1 MNPYTNKVA
10 VITGAA
16 SGIGFAIAERCVQ
29 EGMRVVLADI
39 EEPALLQAARALEEA
54 GGTILAVPTDVAKA
68 EDVEA
73 LAQDTLDAFGAVDLL
88 CNNAGV
94 GAGGFIWDST
104 EADWEW
110 VLGVNLWGVIHGLRT
125 FVPIM
130 LAQNTNC
137 YVVNTASVAGLL
149 PYQPSAPY
157 HATKHA
163 VVALSEHLA
172 ASMTMLNARI
182 RVAVLC
188 PGWVNTRI
196 MDAERNRPDTL
207 QNPADGRE
215 PSSAE
220 LAVVASL
227 HRAARAGLSPQ
238 KVAGRVF
245 EALQAGQFYIF
256 TDEEFKPAVRARLE
270 AILRQLDTA

>member
-188 PGWVNTRI
+188 PG
-196 MDAERNRPDTL
+196 
-207 QNPADGRE
+207 
-215 PSSAE
+215 
-220 LAVVASL
+220 
-227 HRAARAGLSPQ
+227 
-238 KVAGRVF
+238 
-245 EALQAGQFYIF
+245 
-256 TDEEFKPAVRARLE
+256 
-270 AILRQLDTA
+270 

>member
-130 LAQNTNC
+130 LAQNTDC
-137 YVVNTASVAGLL
+137 HVVNTASVAGLL

-157 HATKHA
+157 HATKYA

-172 ASMTMLNARI
+172 ASMAMLNARI
-182 RVAVLC
+182 QVSVLC
-188 PGWVNTRI
+188 PGWVNTQI
-196 MDAERNRPDTL
+196 MDSQRNRPDAL
-207 QNPADGRE
+207 RNPADGRVMSPAKIDYVE
-215 PSSAE
+215 G
-220 LAVVASL
+220 L
-227 HRAARAGLSPQ
+227 RQAARAGLSPQ
-238 KVAGRVF
+238 QVAGRVF
-245 EALQAGQFYIF
+245 EAIQSGQFYIF
-256 TDEEFKPAVRARLE
+256 TDEEFKPAVRERLE
-270 AILRQLDTA
+270 AILRQLDAA